1 MRKRLTP
8 IRIFRCCIFLISL
21 VHSGEALGQNSI
33 ADGNYLLKLE
43 YKDKD
48 SSFDPAPYKL
58 RQSFNNA
65 IQCMDYVKRL
75 PEQFRESGYLSAS
88 VDHVVY
94 DSALAKALVHIGTKY
109 HWLSLSLDSITGKAL
124 DESGFNEKDFLAQP
138 VRFTKLNEIK
148 ERLLR
153 YYENNGYP
161 FASVRLDSPVISG
174 GHVSARLHLSR
185 GPLYRIDSIRVN
197 GKVHISNHFL
207 QQYLGI
213 PQGSFFN
220 AEKVDDVGRKLA
232 ALPYLQEVQSSD
244 VQLLGTGS
252 VLNLYLQPKKSSQ
265 INFLIGFFP
274 QNSQT
279 NKLQLTGD
287 VNLNLKNSF
296 GQGENIQL
304 NWQQLQVKSPR
315 LNISFRQPFIFKT
328 AFGLDLNFNLFKK
341 DSSFLQI
348 DARAGIQYLF
358 AARQTGQLY
367 LQKQSCYLLPG
378 GVDTQQIIATRQ
390 LPPNID
396 VNTINA
402 GIDYEWAGTN
412 NRFNPQRGNEI
423 NFNGAVGI
431 KTFSKNNDI
440 TGIKDPGFDYNSLY
454 DSINL
459 KNYQLRMRL
468 SAAHFFPTGKRST
481 LKAAF
486 QGGLIGSPYL
496 FRNELFQI
504 GGYRLL
510 RGFDE
515 ESIYAT
521 RYGVLTAEFRYLL
534 AQNSYLFWFTDAGKV
549 GADYQQIRT
558 RGTYYSLGM
567 GMMLETRAGLLNI
580 AFALGKSDAFD
591 FNIRRAAKIHFG
603 YVTLF

>member
-1 MRKRLTP
+1 MRISPIPTWIVHCLTL
-8 IRIFRCCIFLISL
+8 LIL
-21 VHSGEALGQNSI
+21 FVHSGEAFGQNPAS
-33 ADGNYLLKLE
+33 AGNYLLKIE
-43 YKDKD
+43 YINKD

-75 PEQFRESGYLSAS
+75 PEPFRESGFLSAS

-94 DSALAKALVHIGTKY
+94 DSTSATAQVHIGSCY
-109 HWLSLSLDSITGKAL
+109 RWLSLSADSITGKAL
-124 DESGFNEKDFLAQP
+124 DESGFDEKDFLTQP
-138 VRFTKLNEIK
+138 VRFTQVNEIK

-161 FASVRLDSPVISG
+161 FASVQLDSPLISEG
-174 GHVSARLHLSR
+174 QVSAKLRLSR

-197 GKVHISNHFL
+197 GKMKISSHFL

-213 PQGSFFN
+213 PNGSPYQ
-220 AEKVDDVGRKLA
+220 ADKIDDIGRKLA
-232 ALPYLQEVQSSD
+232 ALPYLQEVQPSD

-296 GQGENIQL
+296 GQGESILL

-348 DARAGIQYLF
+348 DARAGVQYVF

-367 LQKQSCYLLPG
+367 LQRQSCYLLPG

-396 VNTINA
+396 VNTVNA
-402 GIDYEWAGTN
+402 GIDYEWMGTN

-459 KNYQLRMRL
+459 KNYQLRARL
-468 SAAHFFPTGKRST
+468 SAAHFFQTGKRST

-549 GADYQQIRT
+549 AADYQQIRT

-567 GMMLETRAGLLNI
+567 GMMLETRSGLLNI
-580 AFALGKSDAFD
+580 AFALGRSDALD
-591 FNIRRAAKIHFG
+591 FNIRSAAKIHFG

>member
-1 MRKRLTP
+1 MRKCPTP
-8 IRIFRCCIFLISL
+8 IRIFLNCTILIVFIL
-21 VHSGEALGQNSI
+21 SGEARGQHSA
-33 ADGNYLLKLE
+33 ADGNYLLRLE

-48 SSFDPAPYKL
+48 SSFDPASYKL

-65 IQCMDYVKRL
+65 IQCMEYVRRL
-75 PEQFRESGYLSAS
+75 PEQFHESGYLSAS

-94 DSALAKALVHIGTKY
+94 DSTQAKAVVHIGTKY
-109 HWLSLSLDSITGKAL
+109 RWLRLTTDSISAKAI
-124 DESGFNEKDFLAQP
+124 DESGFHEKDFPAQP
-138 VRFTKLNEIK
+138 VQFNRLNGIK

-153 YYENNGYP
+153 HYENNGYP
-161 FASVRLDSPVISG
+161 FASVRLDSPVISDG
-174 GHVSARLHLSR
+174 QVSARLHLSR
-185 GPLYRIDSIRVN
+185 GPLYRIDSIRKN
-197 GKVHISNHFL
+197 GNAKISSHFL
-207 QQYLGI
+207 QHYLGI
-213 PQGSFFN
+213 PNGSLFN
-220 AEKVDDVGRKLA
+220 AEKIDDVGRKLA
-232 ALPYLQEVQSSD
+232 ALPYLQEVQPAD

-296 GQGENIQL
+296 GQGESIQL

-315 LNISFRQPFIFKT
+315 LNISFRQPFIFKSP
-328 AFGLDLNFNLFKK
+328 FGLDLNFNLFKK

-348 DARAGIQYLF
+348 DARAGVQYLF

-367 LQKQSCYLLPG
+367 LQRQSCYLLPG

-396 VNTINA
+396 VNTVNA

-431 KTFSKNNDI
+431 KTFIKNNDI

-468 SAAHFFPTGKRST
+468 SAAHFFATGKRST

-486 QGGLIGSPYL
+486 QGGLIGSPFL

-549 GADYQQIRT
+549 AADYQQIRT
-558 RGTYYSLGM
+558 RGTYFSLGM

-580 AFALGKSDAFD
+580 AFALGKSDAID
-591 FNIRRAAKIHFG
+591 FNIRSAAKIHFG